1 MCLTCRGSSAS
12 SALRSSEPV
21 QVFAISDS
29 RTAARLRNRSSR
41 SREGAAAPGGP
52 RQRVAACGVRSSHL
66 KGGQPLSYA
75 RARASLTPHV
85 PSAPSA
91 PRLPC
96 FPLPTPRA
104 RAVGGLRLGGG
115 AKPPT
120 PPNGAAVNPEVCP
133 VRYVVFIVGG
143 VTHSEIRCMRELQR
157 ENPGVTITIGGTS
170 ILTPCRFLNQVRKLT
185 AEEEE

>member
-1 MCLTCRGSSAS
+1 MFS
-12 SALRSSEPV
+12 PP
-21 QVFAISDS
+21 
-29 RTAARLRNRSSR
+29 N
-41 SREGAAAPGGP
+41 P
-52 RQRVAACGVRSSHL
+52 
-66 KGGQPLSYA
+66 
-75 RARASLTPHV
+75 
-85 PSAPSA
+85 
-91 PRLPC
+91 
-96 FPLPTPRA
+96 
-104 RAVGGLRLGGG
+104 VGGLRLGGG